1 MSTEELETRI
11 KQYHE
16 TLVKERKVKDQ
27 LVKKLE
33 AIRKVV
39 NHHRPLGRAPRTA
52 SKAAGIPF
60 GLSGLS
66 TLAAAAFMPT
76 DNAGDNPNSNADQ
89 LLIEVKR
96 ILG

>member
-39 NHHRPLGRAPRTA
+39 NHHRPRGRTPRTA

-60 GLSGLS
+60 GLSS
-66 TLAAAAFMPT
+66 LAAAAFMPT
-76 DNAGDNPNSNADQ
+76 DNAGDNPNSNADR

>member
-1 MSTEELETRI
+1 MSTEELEAQI

-39 NHHRPLGRAPRTA
+39 NHHRPRGRTPRTA

-60 GLSGLS
+60 GLSS
-66 TLAAAAFMPT
+66 LAAAAFMPT
-76 DNAGDNPNSNADQ
+76 DNAGDNPNSNADR

>member
-1 MSTEELETRI
+1 MSTEELEAQI

-39 NHHRPLGRAPRTA
+39 NHHRGRTPRTA

-76 DNAGDNPNSNADQ
+76 DNAGDNPNSNADR

>member
-1 MSTEELETRI
+1 MSTEELEARI

-33 AIRKVV
+33 AIREVV
-39 NHHRPLGRAPRTA
+39 DHHRPRGRTPRTA

-60 GLSGLS
+60 GLSSLV
-66 TLAAAAFMPT
+66 TAAFMPT
-76 DNAGDNPNSNADQ
+76 DNAGDNPNSNADR